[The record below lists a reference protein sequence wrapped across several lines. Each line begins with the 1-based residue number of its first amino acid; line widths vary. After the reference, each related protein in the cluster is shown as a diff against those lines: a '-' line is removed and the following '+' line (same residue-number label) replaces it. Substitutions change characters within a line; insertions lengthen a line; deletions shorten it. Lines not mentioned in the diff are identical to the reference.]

1 MFKQMRY
8 SPVSLFLSQFIP
20 PLPAETYVYRQ
31 VLSISSKTDILE
43 HIYSLPTEQQQLEGM
58 AAIREIESAAM
69 GLQEPQPGL
78 EDLMGYL
85 EMRGLRKALCTRNF
99 ESAIFPFPLFFHT
112 HPIHYFWISRGFL
125 PLRLTYFKLRE
136 IPF

>member
-1 MFKQMRY
+1 MH
-8 SPVSLFLSQFIP
+8 
-20 PLPAETYVYRQ
+20 RQ

-43 HIYSLPTEQQQLEGM
+43 HIYSLPTEQQLEAM
-58 AAIREIESAAM
+58 AAIQEIESAAM

-99 ESAIFPFPLFFHT
+99 ESVVFPSPFHT
-112 HPIHYFWISRGFL
+112 PYSLLLDIKTVSPPG
-125 PLRLTYFKLRE
+125 
-136 IPF
+136 

>member
-1 MFKQMRY
+1 M
-8 SPVSLFLSQFIP
+8 
-20 PLPAETYVYRQ
+20 YRQ

-43 HIYSLPTEQQQLEGM
+43 HIYSLPTEQQLEAT
-58 AAIREIESAAM
+58 AAIQEIESAAM

-99 ESAIFPFPLFFHT
+99 ESVIFPFPFSHTLFT
-112 HPIHYFWISRGFL
+112 TSGYEEGSSP
-125 PLRLTYFKLRE
+125 RLTYFKLRE
-136 IPF
+136 TPFSVP